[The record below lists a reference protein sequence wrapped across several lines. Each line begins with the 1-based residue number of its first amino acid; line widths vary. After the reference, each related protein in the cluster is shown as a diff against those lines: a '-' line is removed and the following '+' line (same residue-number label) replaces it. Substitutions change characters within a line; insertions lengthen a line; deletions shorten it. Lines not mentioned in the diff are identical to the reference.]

1 MKENLTGIAKRLG
14 LSAATVSRV
23 LSGKAGSH
31 RISPETQK
39 RVMEEAL
46 RCQYTPPHKGKSA
59 DNSLQ
64 RTIALVLPTV
74 ANPYFAEL
82 AGAVVS
88 ELNAKGF
95 TTLLIDCQEDPQLQK
110 SFLGSIS
117 RTHIDGILAAPCGE
131 DASFFEYINE
141 NYMPV
146 VLVDRYFEG
155 APLSFVT
162 SNNFKGAKEGTELL
176 LARGHRHIACICGN
190 GDSMPNRRRA
200 EGYREA
206 LLEAGCE
213 ENALILG
220 DAFSSENGYLC
231 TQKLF
236 SEEND
241 AGTPTAIFAM
251 SYTILLGVL
260 KALRELGLRCPED
273 VSLLTFDENLCLDY
287 MVPRISRVE
296 QAIRQMG
303 ISSARLL
310 IDRINGGDD
319 FNNRI
324 ELNTTLVER
333 ESIRDI
339 R

>member
-1 MKENLTGIAKRLG
+1 MDKRLQ
-14 LSAATVSRV
+14 
-23 LSGKAGSH
+23 H
-31 RISPETQK
+31 
-39 RVMEEAL
+39 
-46 RCQYTPPHKGKSA
+46 
-59 DNSLQ
+59 
-64 RTIALVLPTV
+64 TIALVLPMI
-74 ANPYFAEL
+74 ANPYFSEL
-82 AGAVVS
+82 AGAVIS
-88 ELNAKGF
+88 ELNTEGF
-95 TTLLIDCQEDPQLQK
+95 TALLIDCQEDARLQENL
-110 SFLGSIS
+110 LGSIS
-117 RTHIDGILAAPCGE
+117 RTHLDGIIAAPCGD

-190 GDSMPNRRRA
+190 GDSRPNRRRV
-200 EGYREA
+200 EGYCEA
-206 LLEAGCE
+206 LREAGCE
-213 ENALILG
+213 ENALVLG
-220 DAFSSENGYLC
+220 DAFSPDNGYLC
-231 TQKLF
+231 TRKLF
-236 SEEND
+236 AEGDGNE
-241 AGTPTAIFAM
+241 TPTAIFAM

-260 KALRELGLRCPED
+260 QALRELGLRCPED
-273 VSLLTFDENLCLDY
+273 VSLLTFDDNLSLDY

-296 QAIRQMG
+296 QDIRQMG

-310 IDRINGGDD
+310 IDRINGGED
-319 FNNRI
+319 FSNRI